1 MTAYQGVFTFGE
13 TRLYRASRHGIDSL
27 KIWATHAVI
36 KLNEKIYGANRNY
49 SKNNPREDC
58 RLVNSDMHKKT
69 KVSHSIKVKTKTT
82 LSITHD
88 FPYHNYNRG
97 YEPA

>member
-1 MTAYQGVFTFGE
+1 MEAYQYVFTFGE

-27 KIWATHAVI
+27 KIWATHAII
-36 KLNEKIYGANRNY
+36 KLNEKVYGANRNY
-49 SKNNPREDC
+49 SKNDPREDC
-58 RLVNSDMHKKT
+58 RLVNSDYHKKH
-69 KVSHSIKVKTKTT
+69 KGQS
-82 LSITHD
+82 LYQGQDSITHS